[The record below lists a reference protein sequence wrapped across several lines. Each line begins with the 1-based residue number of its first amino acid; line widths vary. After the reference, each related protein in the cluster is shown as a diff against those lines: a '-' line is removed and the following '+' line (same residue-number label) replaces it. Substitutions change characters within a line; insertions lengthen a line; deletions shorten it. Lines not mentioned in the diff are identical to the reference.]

1 LDDPKILCPTEQLDS
16 TGMPKS
22 VRVQRGDASPRPDCL
37 DELPEPLPTDPSF
50 DPLVTLPLV
59 GDHEEG
65 RRGSGAP
72 SLGGEILAK
81 DGTSRRR
88 QDDRHLV
95 TPLTLDPT
103 QPEIECDI
111 ADIERYHL
119 TTAEPTMGHQRK
131 NRAFA

>member
-1 LDDPKILCPTEQLDS
+1 
-16 TGMPKS
+16 MPKG

-59 GDHEEG
+59 RDHEEG
-65 RRGSGAP
+65 RRGSCAT

-88 QDDRHLV
+88 QDDRDLV
-95 TPLTLDPT
+95 TALTLDPT
-103 QPEIECDI
+103 QPEIGRDVS
-111 ADIERYHL
+111 DIERYHL
-119 TTAEPTMGHQRK
+119 ATAEPAMGHQRK
-131 NRAFA
+131 NCAFA